1 MGLPQPFFSPIPF
14 TGMFRHYIRI
24 AFRNLVRG
32 KAFSA
37 INILGL
43 ALGMACSLLIY
54 LWVQDERR
62 VDNFHANGDRLYLV
76 YTRGYQGDQLS
87 QTTENSDG
95 PLPAELKKT
104 IPEVEY
110 ATGFVR
116 NFRLSLK
123 GDIYESFRVGDK
135 TYKLKGSRAGEDFF
149 KMFSYPLLQGSAGSA
164 LKDPGSLAVSRKM
177 AELLFGS
184 PGAAMGKTVRFDD
197 RKDVMVTAVFDDL
210 PSTATDQFDYLMNW
224 DAWVAQN
231 PFKQTWGHLGTLTY
245 VQLRPG
251 ADPQQ
256 VEAKIRHLLDKYIAK
271 NPYFRGE
278 LGLQRFGDRHLYGNF
293 ENGKPAGGRIY
304 YVRLF
309 SGVAVFILLIACIN
323 FMNLATARAVKRAKE
338 VGVRKVVG
346 SSRGYLIGQF
356 MGEAVLLAA
365 LAAVF
370 SLVLVAVV
378 LPFFNDFT
386 GKQISLPAPGSGYW
400 LIVPGLVVLTGLL
413 AGSYPALFLSSLRP
427 VRVLKGTFAFGA
439 GAGWLRKGLVVFQF
453 VLSTVLIIAT
463 LVVSRQMEYV
473 RTRKLGYDREN
484 LLYLPLE
491 GQLLSKY
498 LLFKQEA
505 ARIPGVKH
513 IDRSSQFPHKME
525 FIVPAVDWE
534 GKDPAVSLPFAVNSV
549 GYDFV
554 KVMNLTVVQGRDF
567 APEFGT
573 DSTNFLVN
581 EEAVRQ
587 MGLKNP
593 VGTPAQVFGK
603 KGTIVGVIKDYH
615 FQSLHEPIRPL
626 MLDVKEHLE
635 WGTILVRTEAGKTP
649 EALAGLATL
658 CKRLNPGYPFTY
670 SFSSEEYDKLYR
682 SEQVIARL
690 SNAFAGLA
698 IFISCLG
705 LLGLAMFSAEQRT
718 KEIGIRKVMGA
729 SVKSLVTLFSGD
741 FLKLVV
747 FSFLIAA
754 PLAGYAMNQWLA
766 KFTYKIPLSW
776 GIFAL
781 AGGTALLVALLTVS
795 FQAFKAA
802 LANPVESLRSE

>member
-1 MGLPQPFFSPIPF
+1 
-14 TGMFRHYIRI
+14 MFRHYISI

-37 INILGL
+37 INVLGL

-135 TYKLKGSRAGEDFF
+135 MYKLKGSRAGEDFF

-197 RKDVMVTAVFDDL
+197 RKDVMVTAVFEDL

-224 DAWVAQN
+224 DAWVAEN
-231 PFKQTWGHLGTLTY
+231 PFKQMWGHLGTLTY

-256 VEAKIRHLLDKYIAK
+256 VEAKIKHLLDKYIAK

-378 LPFFNDFT
+378 LPFFNGLT
-386 GKQISLPAPGSGYW
+386 GKQIALPALGSGYW
-400 LIVPGLVVLTGLL
+400 LIVLGLVVLTGLL

-439 GAGWLRKGLVVFQF
+439 GAGWFRKGLVVFQF

-505 ARIPGVKH
+505 TRIPGIKH
-513 IDRSSQFPHKME
+513 VDRSSQFPHKME

-534 GKDPAVSLPFAVNSV
+534 GKDPAVSLPFAVSSV

-567 APEFGT
+567 SRDFGT

-626 MLDVKEHLE
+626 MLDVKEQLE

-649 EALAGLATL
+649 EALAALATL

-670 SFSSEEYDKLYR
+670 SFSNEEYDKLYR

-795 FQAFKAA
+795 FQAVKAA
-802 LANPVESLRSE
+802 LANPVNSLRTE